1 MGRFCEMK
9 QVVRFWCEI
18 EPANGKTLNL
28 YEMWYIY
35 CCDKGHSWNSTPYL
49 ENLLLQNFVTWLTL
63 CECFLVERFKLQMQL
78 VHTHSLMAVL
88 RVNLDGPVALKA

>member
-1 MGRFCEMK
+1 MK